1 MHLALTNG
9 RSLALG
15 GVPLVMGIVNVTPD
29 SFSDGGDFLT
39 SEEAV
44 AHGLRLAGEGA
55 AILDIGG
62 ESTRPGHA
70 PVTAQEER
78 ARVLPVIEG
87 LVRQTDVPISID
99 TMKAS
104 VAAAAVEAGAAI
116 VNDVWGF
123 QRDADMARIVAEA
136 GAPAILMHNRE
147 KDDPAVDIVAEVVDF
162 LSRSIDIALA
172 AGVRRDRLI
181 IDPGFG
187 FGKTHRQSLRL
198 IRELNR
204 LQDFHLPILIG
215 VSRKRAIGQVT
226 GRTEPRARLAGSLA
240 AAMIGA
246 ENGAAI
252 IRAHDVAPHVDAMKI
267 FAAIGQHAGQAA

>member
-1 MHLALTNG
+1 MDLALTNG

-15 GVPLVMGIVNVTPD
+15 GVPVVMGIVNVTPD
-29 SFSDGGDFLT
+29 SFSDGGDFLA
-39 SEEAV
+39 SDEAV

-55 AILDIGG
+55 AILDVGG

-70 PVTAQEER
+70 LVTAREEL

-87 LVRQTDVPISID
+87 LARQTDVPMSID

-123 QRDADMARIVAEA
+123 QHDPDMARVVAET
-136 GAPAILMHNRE
+136 GVPAILMHNRE
-147 KDDPAVDIVAEVVDF
+147 EDDPAVDIVAEVVDF

-172 AGVRRDRLI
+172 AGVCRDRLI

-187 FGKTHRQSLRL
+187 FGKTHAQSLRL
-198 IRELNR
+198 IRELYR
-204 LQDFHLPILIG
+204 LQDFNLPILIG
-215 VSRKRAIGQVT
+215 VSRKRAVGQVT
-226 GRTEPRARLAGSLA
+226 GRIEPRARLAGSLA
-240 AAMIGA
+240 AALIGA
-246 ENGAAI
+246 ENGASI
-252 IRAHDVAPHVDAMKI
+252 IRAHDVAPHIDAMKM
-267 FAAIGQHAGQAA
+267 FAAVGHRVGRAA